1 MIINIGLFGPGTVGS
16 GVIDIL
22 IDKHQ
27 EFIDKYS
34 IDFRLTKIYVRDIA
48 KYSSII
54 DPTILVN
61 DINKILNDT
70 NIDLVIETMGGTGL
84 ADTVITRSLE
94 NSKHVVTANKDLL
107 AYRLDHYITLCQKN
121 ATNLGIEA
129 SVCGGIPVI
138 NTIFNS
144 FTGDT
149 INSISGIMNGT
160 TNYILSNMEH
170 YQVSFDEIL
179 LKAQELGFAES
190 DPTSDIDGHDIKYKI
205 AILSKVCYGLTVNIS
220 DIWVQGIR
228 GIRSSDFEYASR
240 MDCSIKMIA
249 VAEKTGNGVKI
260 VVTPTVIGKNFTEA
274 TVTGANNLVNISSNN
289 LGESIFIGKG
299 AGKLPTANSI
309 ISDLIG
315 ICTDNSYSKYITN
328 TDLVILDNWVDKFYI
343 RFRSKDR
350 IGLVHTIGRLCEKN
364 EISIHS
370 LLQNPIDNPNDIVF
384 IVITE
389 ECSIN
394 SMENFKK
401 NIRDEQI
408 LLEDIFF
415 MPIRQ

>member
-22 IDKHQ
+22 TDKHQ

-34 IDFRLTKIYVRDIA
+34 IDFKLTKIYVRNID
-48 KYSSII
+48 KYCSLI

-61 DINKILNDT
+61 DIEQILNDED
-70 NIDLVIETMGGTGL
+70 IDIIIETMGGTEL

-94 NSKHVVTANKDLL
+94 NSKDVITANKDLL
-107 AYRLDHYITLCQKN
+107 ASRLEHYISLCKKN
-121 ATNLGIEA
+121 VCNLGIEA
-129 SVCGGIPVI
+129 SVCGGIPII

-170 YQVSFDEIL
+170 HRVNFDEIL

-205 AILSKVCYGLTVNIS
+205 AILSKVCYGLTVDINK
-220 DIWVQGIR
+220 IWVQGIR
-228 GIRSSDFEYASR
+228 QVRSSDFEYAR
-240 MDCSIKMIA
+240 KMGCSIKMIA
-249 VAEKTGNGVKI
+249 IAEKIGNGLKI
-260 VVTPTVIGKNFTEA
+260 VVTPTVLGKKFTET
-274 TVTGANNLVNISSNN
+274 TVMGANNLVNISSGN
-289 LGESIFIGKG
+289 LEESIFIGKG

-315 ICTDNSYSKYITN
+315 ICTHNSYSKYITN
-328 TDLVILDNWVDKFYI
+328 KELVIVDNWYDKFYI

-364 EISIHS
+364 KISIHS
-370 LLQNPIDNPNDIVF
+370 LLQNPIDNPNNIVF

-394 SMENFKK
+394 SVENFKK
-401 NIRDEQI
+401 NIRDEEI